1 MQYTIEVELEED
13 GRWIAEVVEIPG
25 VMAYGATQDEAVK
38 KTESLAL
45 RVIAERIG
53 NSEAPAA
60 SFSIRLP
67 AAA

>member
-1 MQYTIEVELEED
+1 MEVEMEGD
-13 GRWIAEVVEIPG
+13 DRRIAEIVEIPG
-25 VMAYGATQDEAVK
+25 VMTYGATQDEAVK

-45 RVIAERIG
+45 RVIAERIE